1 MTLAGGQY
9 IFITNPRTEILYTIK
24 EREKKKSRSSKQ
36 KGDTEGGGIS
46 SYIGAAKNK
55 NSSKQDRMK

>member
-24 EREKKKSRSSKQ
+24 EREKKSRDQASRKVIQREGDIIIYRSSEKQ
-36 KGDTEGGGIS
+36 EQFK
-46 SYIGAAKNK
+46 A
-55 NSSKQDRMK
+55 R